1 MPRQRDIRTQRRA
14 KEQERQHWTEQRD
27 DEADD
32 SRDVP
37 DSDDDKP
44 SRESMT

>member
-1 MPRQRDIRTQRRA
+1 MRQRDIRTQRQAR
-14 KEQERQHWTEQRD
+14 ESERWQQERD
-27 DEADD
+27 DEADE

-37 DSDDDKP
+37 DQDDEPP

>member
-1 MPRQRDIRTQRRA
+1 MPRQRDIRAQRLAR
-14 KEQERQHWTEQRD
+14 ESERWQQERD
-27 DEADD
+27 DEDEAE

-37 DSDDDKP
+37 DRDDDPP